1 MSVVLPGV
9 TWKTPQFSLYI
20 WFWCVCSGCNMTKT
34 KISIMH
40 MAKTKI
46 SIINII
52 RECDCSRL
60 YFKNA
65 SIFIFSVFVPGVTCQ
80 KQKLPLCIWLVIV
93 IVLNV
98 TWKTHQ
104 FSLYIYDFC
113 VFVPR
118 CIMTKTKISIMHMIS
133 KCGCSRCYLKNTSI
147 FIVYKIL
154 VCLFRV

>member
-1 MSVVLPGV
+1 MWFLQALLKKRLSFRCIYDFSLFVPGVTWQKLKLALCIWQQQKLGLCIGLVSVVLPGV

-65 SIFIFSVFVPGVTCQ
+65 SIFIFSVFVPGVTWQ
-80 KQKLPLCIWLVIV
+80 KQKLALCLWLVSV
-93 IVLNV
+93 ILPGI
-98 TWKTHQ
+98 TWQRH
-104 FSLYIYDFC
+104 
-113 VFVPR
+113 
-118 CIMTKTKISIMHMIS
+118 
-133 KCGCSRCYLKNTSI
+133 
-147 FIVYKIL
+147 
-154 VCLFRV
+154 